1 MIIKQVK
8 EYSKRKRIEI
18 NKTDNIDAGAKVII
32 LSENEYK
39 ELQNKVND
47 YDALL
52 KENQILQKQENNLK
66 EIIKDVTAPIYE
78 NHQKELENKDQQIKQ
93 LQVQLKLLQT
103 KANQF
108 NLDMQGLN
116 IIELSILRKHKKLI
130 QQFNTAIAGAD
141 DVPAGNEIIPAD
153 VKKID

>member
-8 EYSKRKRIEI
+8 EYSKRKRIEL

-32 LSENEYK
+32 LSENEYT
-39 ELQNKVND
+39 ELKNKVND
-47 YDALL
+47 YDALF

-93 LQVQLKLLQT
+93 LQVQLKALQT
-103 KANQF
+103 KTNQY
-108 NLDMQGLN
+108 NLTMQGLN
-116 IIELSILRKHKKLI
+116 IFNFIIQHKHKKLI
-130 QQFNTAIAGAD
+130 KEFYTAISDADADAGAG
-141 DVPAGNEIIPAD
+141 AIPAD

>member
-18 NKTDNIDAGAKVII
+18 NKNDNVPAGAKVII
-32 LSENEYK
+32 LSENEYT
-39 ELQNKVND
+39 ELKNKLND

-78 NHQKELENKDQQIKQ
+78 NHQKELETKDNEIKQ
-93 LQVQLKLLQT
+93 LKQQVNAIRKSISHYIMELSS
-103 KANQF
+103 
-108 NLDMQGLN
+108 LN
-116 IIELSILRKHKKLI
+116 ILNFIFKKKHKKI
-130 QQFNTAIAGAD
+130 IRDMNSAVFQDADD
-141 DVPAGNEIIPAD
+141 DVPAIAD
-153 VKKID
+153 TKKLE

>member
-18 NKTDNIDAGAKVII
+18 NKNDNVPAGAKVII
-32 LSENEYK
+32 LSENEYT
-39 ELQNKVND
+39 ELKNKLND

-78 NHQKELENKDQQIKQ
+78 NHQKELTSKDNEIKQ

-116 IIELSILRKHKKLI
+116 VIDIGVLRKHKKLI
-130 QQFNTAIAGAD
+130 ADFNTAIADVDAD
-141 DVPAGNEIIPAD
+141 AIIPAD